1 MLIELRIRDYAVI
14 HDLTL
19 ELGPGL
25 SALSGETGAG
35 KSIIVGALSLLLG
48 ERATSDRVR
57 SGAERAMVEA
67 VFDVS
72 DHPKLKTDLSDLGI
86 EAEDGLL
93 ILRREV
99 ALAGRNR
106 AWINES
112 RTTARTVGEL
122 GRFLVDLHG
131 QHEHQTLLR
140 KDTQRSILDAFG
152 DAEQDA
158 TAVAEEFQ
166 GLSRLQA
173 QLKELQEHRRELAS
187 RTDFLRFQI
196 GELDEA
202 NVQSGEDEALAEES
216 GRLENSEELLGEA
229 TRIHGE
235 LYSAEGAITEKISSL
250 ARTLARLKDWDA
262 SLEAPYKE
270 LQEAYHTLAEVGRDL
285 GDYVGTVHHDPGRL
299 EEVRSRLDLIHS
311 LKRKYGPTSENV
323 IAARDRV
330 RSELDELEDGR
341 WDEDTLAADI
351 ERLRDRLVSAA
362 ARLSGKRREAATRL
376 EKEVGALLPDLG
388 LPSGTFKVELE
399 ALPEMTSHGAENVE
413 FLVSL
418 NAGFPPTAL
427 ARVASGGELSRV
439 MLALKAILARV
450 DQVPTMVFDE
460 IDAGI
465 GGRVAS
471 LVAAKLKDVA
481 RYHQVF
487 VVTHLPQLASRAHSH
502 LLVEKSSEDEKLAAT
517 DVKGLTGDARV
528 REIARMLGGDPESE
542 TSKDHARELLGAVD

>member
-25 SALSGETGAG
+25 SVLSGETGAG

-48 ERATSDRVR
+48 ERASSDRVR
-57 SGAERAMVEA
+57 TGAKRAMVEA

-72 DHPKLKTDLSDLGI
+72 DYPKLKAQLNDLGI

-99 ALAGRNR
+99 ASAGRNR

-112 RTTARTVGEL
+112 PTTARTVGEV
-122 GRFLVDLHG
+122 GRSLVDLHG
-131 QHEHQTLLR
+131 QHEHQNLLK

-152 DAEQDA
+152 EAEKDASV
-158 TAVAEEFQ
+158 VAEEFRALS
-166 GLSRLQA
+166 GLEA
-173 QLKELQEHRRELAS
+173 QLKELRQHRRELAS
-187 RTDFLRFQI
+187 RVDFLRFQI

-202 NVQSGEDEALAEES
+202 NVQPGEDEALAEES

-235 LYSAEGAITEKISSL
+235 LYSAEGAITERISGL
-250 ARTLARLKDWDA
+250 AHALARLKDWDS
-262 SLEAPYKE
+262 SLAGPHKE
-270 LQEAYHTLAEVGRDL
+270 LQEVYHTLAEVGREL
-285 GDYVGTVHHDPGRL
+285 GDYVGTVCHDPGRL
-299 EEVRSRLDLIHS
+299 EEVRTRLDLLHS
-311 LKRKYGPTSENV
+311 LKRKYGPTSDDV
-323 IAARDRV
+323 IEARDRV
-330 RSELDELEDGR
+330 RAELDELEDGR
-341 WDEDTLAADI
+341 WDEDTLAADV
-351 ERLRDRLVSAA
+351 ERVRGSLASAA
-362 ARLSGKRREAATRL
+362 DSLSKKRQEAATRL
-376 EKEVGALLPDLG
+376 EQEVEALLPELG
-388 LPSGTFKVELE
+388 LPAGTFKVQLE
-399 ALPEMTSHGAENVE
+399 AFAEVRSHGAESVE
-413 FLVSL
+413 FLVSV

-427 ARVASGGELSRV
+427 ARVASGGELSRI
-439 MLALKAILARV
+439 MLALKAILAQV
-450 DQVPTMVFDE
+450 DEVPTMVFDE

-465 GGRVAS
+465 GGQVAS

-487 VVTHLPQLASRAHSH
+487 VVTHLPQLASRARNH
-502 LLVEKSSEDEKLAAT
+502 LLVEKSDGEGLAAA
-517 DVKGLTGDARV
+517 DVKGLTGEARV

-542 TSKDHARELLGAVD
+542 TSQDHARELLAAGD

>member
-25 SALSGETGAG
+25 SVLSGETGAG

-48 ERATSDRVR
+48 ERASSDRVR
-57 SGAERAMVEA
+57 TGAKRAMVEA

-72 DHPKLKTDLSDLGI
+72 DYPKLKAQLNDLGI

-99 ALAGRNR
+99 ASAGRNR

-112 RTTARTVGEL
+112 PTTARTVGEV
-122 GRFLVDLHG
+122 GRSLVDLHG
-131 QHEHQTLLR
+131 QHEHQNLLK

-152 DAEQDA
+152 EAEKDASV
-158 TAVAEEFQ
+158 VAEEFRALS
-166 GLSRLQA
+166 GLEA
-173 QLKELQEHRRELAS
+173 QLKELRQHRRELAS
-187 RTDFLRFQI
+187 RVDFLRFQI

-202 NVQSGEDEALAEES
+202 NVQPGEDEALAEES

-235 LYSAEGAITEKISSL
+235 LYSAEGAITERISGL
-250 ARTLARLKDWDA
+250 AQALARLKDWDS
-262 SLEAPYKE
+262 SLEGPHKE
-270 LQEAYHTLAEVGRDL
+270 LQEVYHTLAEVGREL
-285 GDYVGTVHHDPGRL
+285 GDYVGTVRHDPGRL
-299 EEVRSRLDLIHS
+299 EEVRTRLDLLHS
-311 LKRKYGPTSENV
+311 LKRKYGPTSDDV
-323 IAARDRV
+323 IEARDRV
-330 RSELDELEDGR
+330 RAELDELEDGR
-341 WDEDTLAADI
+341 WDEDTLAADV
-351 ERLRDRLVSAA
+351 ERVRGSLASAA
-362 ARLSGKRREAATRL
+362 DSLSKKRQEAATRL
-376 EKEVGALLPDLG
+376 EQEVEALLPELG
-388 LPSGTFKVELE
+388 LPAGTFKVKLE
-399 ALPEMTSHGAENVE
+399 TFPEVRSQGAESVE
-413 FLVSL
+413 FLVSV

-427 ARVASGGELSRV
+427 ARVASGGELSRI
-439 MLALKAILARV
+439 MLALKAILAQV
-450 DQVPTMVFDE
+450 DEVPTMVFDE

-465 GGRVAS
+465 GGQVAS

-487 VVTHLPQLASRAHSH
+487 VVTHLPQLASRARNH
-502 LLVEKSSEDEKLAAT
+502 LLVEKSDGEGLAAA
-517 DVKGLTGDARV
+517 DVKGLTGEARV

-542 TSKDHARELLGAVD
+542 TSQDHARELLAAGD

>member
-48 ERATSDRVR
+48 ERATSERVR

-72 DHPKLKTDLSDLGI
+72 DHPKLKTHLSDLGI

-99 ALAGRNR
+99 ASAGRNR

-112 RTTARTVGEL
+112 PTTARTVGEL

-166 GLSRLQA
+166 SLSRLQA

-202 NVQSGEDEALAEES
+202 NVQSGEDEALADES

-235 LYSAEGAITEKISSL
+235 LYSAEGAITEKISAL

-285 GDYVGTVHHDPGRL
+285 GDYIGTVHHDPGRL

-311 LKRKYGPTSENV
+311 LKRKYGPTSEDV

-351 ERLRDRLVSAA
+351 ECLRDRLVSAA

-439 MLALKAILARV
+439 MLAMKAILARV

>member
-25 SALSGETGAG
+25 SVLSGETGAG

-48 ERATSDRVR
+48 ERASSDRVR
-57 SGAERAMVEA
+57 TGAKRAMVEA

-72 DHPKLKTDLSDLGI
+72 DYPKLKAQLNDLGI

-99 ALAGRNR
+99 ASAGRNR

-112 RTTARTVGEL
+112 PTTARTVGEV
-122 GRFLVDLHG
+122 GRSLVDLHG
-131 QHEHQTLLR
+131 QHEHQNLLK

-152 DAEQDA
+152 EAEKDASV
-158 TAVAEEFQ
+158 VAEEFRALS
-166 GLSRLQA
+166 GLEA
-173 QLKELQEHRRELAS
+173 QLKELRQHRRELAS
-187 RTDFLRFQI
+187 RVDFLRFQI

-202 NVQSGEDEALAEES
+202 NVQPGEDEALAEES

-235 LYSAEGAITEKISSL
+235 LYSAEGAITERISGL
-250 ARTLARLKDWDA
+250 AQALARLKDWDS
-262 SLEAPYKE
+262 SLEGPHKE
-270 LQEAYHTLAEVGRDL
+270 LQEVYHTLAEVGREL
-285 GDYVGTVHHDPGRL
+285 GDYVGTVCHDPGRL
-299 EEVRSRLDLIHS
+299 EEVRTRLDLLHS
-311 LKRKYGPTSENV
+311 LKRKYGPTSDDV
-323 IAARDRV
+323 IEARDRV
-330 RSELDELEDGR
+330 RAELDELEDGR
-341 WDEDTLAADI
+341 WDEDTLAADV
-351 ERLRDRLVSAA
+351 ERVRGSLASAA
-362 ARLSGKRREAATRL
+362 DSLSKKRQEAATRL
-376 EKEVGALLPDLG
+376 EQEVEALLPELG
-388 LPSGTFKVELE
+388 LPAGTFKVQLE
-399 ALPEMTSHGAENVE
+399 AFAEVRSHGAESVE
-413 FLVSL
+413 FLVSV

-427 ARVASGGELSRV
+427 ARVASGGELSRI
-439 MLALKAILARV
+439 MLALKAILAQV
-450 DQVPTMVFDE
+450 DEVPTMVFDE

-465 GGRVAS
+465 GGQVAS

-487 VVTHLPQLASRAHSH
+487 VVTHLPQLASRARNH
-502 LLVEKSSEDEKLAAT
+502 LLVEKSDGEGLAAA
-517 DVKGLTGDARV
+517 DVKGLTGEARV

-542 TSKDHARELLGAVD
+542 TSQDHARELLAAGD